1 VRSVSRLSVAPVKG
15 MALLHP
21 QAIELGARGV
31 AGNREF
37 FLMDERRRKFDQIE
51 HGPLGLIQ
59 AAYDAA
65 GEELTLR
72 FPDGTAIEGEVRLG
86 DEVAASFSH
95 GTRTVRG
102 RIVNGAFAGAISEY
116 VGTRLE
122 LVKPDD
128 SAQLLRRRG
137 PVTILSD
144 ASVEELARQ
153 AGREHV
159 DPRRFRMLISV
170 AGCSPH
176 EEDGWAGRSVRVGDA
191 IVRVHEEVDR
201 CAVTSQDPETGRPDL
216 DTLRTIGTY
225 RGVRR
230 RRGKNR
236 IDFGVFGEIEQ
247 PGRVRV
253 GDAVEPL

>member
-1 VRSVSRLSVAPVKG
+1 MRTISALSVAPVKG

-21 QAIELGARGV
+21 DEIDLGSRRV
-31 AGNREF
+31 PGNREF
-37 FLMDERRRKFDQIE
+37 FLMDERGRKFDQIE

-59 AAYDAA
+59 PAYDATR
-65 GEELTLR
+65 EHLTLR
-72 FPDGTAIEGEVRLG
+72 FPDGTSVAGEVRLL

-95 GTRTVRG
+95 RTRTVRG
-102 RIVNGAFAGAISEY
+102 RRVDGAFADAISRY
-116 VGTRLE
+116 AGARLE

-128 SAQLLRRRG
+128 PAELLRRRG

-144 ASVEELARQ
+144 ASVEELARR
-153 AGREHV
+153 AGRERV

-170 AGCSPH
+170 AGCAPH
-176 EEDGWAGRSVRVGDA
+176 EEDHWTGRSVRVGEVV
-191 IVRVHEEVDR
+191 VRVHEEVDR

-225 RGVRR
+225 RGIRR

-236 IDFGVFGEIEQ
+236 IDFGVFGEVEQ
-247 PGRVRV
+247 PGRVRL
-253 GDAVEPL
+253 GDPVEPA

>member
-1 VRSVSRLSVAPVKG
+1 VKSVSRLSIAPVKG
-15 MALLHP
+15 MALVHP
-21 QAIELGARGV
+21 DEIELGARGV

-37 FLMDERRRKFDQIE
+37 FLVDERRRKFDQIE
-51 HGPLGLIQ
+51 HGPLGLIRT
-59 AAYDAA
+59 AYDAA
-65 GEELTLR
+65 RGQLTLR
-72 FPDGTAIEGEVRLG
+72 FPDGTTVESEVQLGE
-86 DEVAASFSH
+86 EVAASFSH

-102 RIVNGAFAGAISEY
+102 RLVNGAFADAVSEY
-116 VGTRLE
+116 VGTRLA
-122 LVKPDD
+122 LVKPDV
-128 SAQLLRRRG
+128 AAELLRRRG

-153 AGREHV
+153 AGREWV
-159 DPRRFRMLISV
+159 DARRFRMLISL

-176 EEDGWAGRSVRVGDA
+176 EEDAWTGRSVRVGDA
-191 IVRVHEEVDR
+191 IVRVQEEVDR

-225 RGVRR
+225 RGIRR